1 VLIIYSTSLAIAL
14 EVDEKSLD
22 VEMHSLMLVNY
33 AFLRIPTFGVIPT
46 TERLL
51 SMPQITRGEKDF
63 LKFLV

>member
-1 VLIIYSTSLAIAL
+1 LAIAL